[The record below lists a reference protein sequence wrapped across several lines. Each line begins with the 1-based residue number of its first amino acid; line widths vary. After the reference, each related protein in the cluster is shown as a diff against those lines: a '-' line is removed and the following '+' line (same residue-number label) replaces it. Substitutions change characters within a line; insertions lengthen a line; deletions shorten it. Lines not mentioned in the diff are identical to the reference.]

1 MSGCPATRAA
11 TTGPHAP
18 WQTRLDSQIVQY
30 TCCRLT
36 PFINCCYNKICT
48 AHHIPAG
55 KNFSVIRLVGQGLA
69 FTDDHT
75 ATFISM
81 DAELGK
87 SLLESEGIEGFIR
100 NLYAN
105 ALYPGLLGQV
115 ELQVRKEDVKKALEV
130 LGS

>member
-1 MSGCPATRAA
+1 MKE
-11 TTGPHAP
+11 
-18 WQTRLDSQIVQY
+18 
-30 TCCRLT
+30 
-36 PFINCCYNKICT
+36 N
-48 AHHIPAG
+48 
-55 KNFSVIRLVGQGLA
+55 LVTVSTHGS
-69 FTDDHT
+69 
-75 ATFISM
+75 IM